1 VRRLRAATGPVHG
14 AVTVPGS
21 KSIANRALVVAALA
35 FGDST
40 LRNVPDGDDTVAMLR
55 CLSDLGVVVDVRE
68 GGAVLV
74 GGTGGRIE
82 PRERR
87 LDARL
92 AGTTSRFVTAVAAL
106 ADQPVVID
114 GDPPLRARPMGGLH
128 DALVAL
134 GAHVDY
140 GEAVGQLPVTVTG
153 PLRQGGTVT
162 MRGDVSSQFVSALMM
177 IAPVLDRG
185 LRIELTSPLVSMPY
199 VRLTADVMAAF
210 RVDGVKIGERQVV
223 VPVGPYRGTPFDVEP
238 DASSASYPLAVAA
251 IVGGEVTVA
260 GLTADSWQGDIA
272 ILDLLSAMGCD
283 VTAGNG
289 TVRVRREPDR
299 QLHGIDVDLAATSD
313 LVPTVAAVAAT
324 ASTPTVIRG
333 VGFIR
338 AKESDRLGDLA
349 AELSKTG
356 AQVSETADGLT
367 IRPVTGGAG
376 GLHGATLDTHHDH
389 RLAMAFAVLG
399 AAVDGIA
406 IDDPSVVGKSWPG
419 FWNAYDALLGT
430 R

>member
-1 VRRLRAATGPVHG
+1 L
-14 AVTVPGS
+14 
-21 KSIANRALVVAALA
+21 
-35 FGDST
+35 
-40 LRNVPDGDDTVAMLR
+40 
-55 CLSDLGVVVDVRE
+55 
-68 GGAVLV
+68 
-74 GGTGGRIE
+74 
-82 PRERR
+82 
-87 LDARL
+87 
-92 AGTTSRFVTAVAAL
+92 
-106 ADQPVVID
+106 
-114 GDPPLRARPMGGLH
+114 
-128 DALVAL
+128 
-134 GAHVDY
+134 
-140 GEAVGQLPVTVTG
+140 
-153 PLRQGGTVT
+153 
-162 MRGDVSSQFVSALMM
+162 RGDVSSQFVSALMM